1 MGRSLARATSLMAV
15 LLLVSKGAGFL
26 REVAVANAYGAGIV
40 KDANTIAYILPA
52 LFLILLGGLNGP
64 FHLSTMRSVTSLRTE
79 GRDAEIPGVLLTIF
93 LATAALTGLLALAAA
108 LLAPWIVRITG
119 PGLSPE
125 AMALAVTNLH
135 IMAPL
140 IMIGGLIGVLCG
152 ISNARDKFTNSSLT
166 PMVSSLAVIGVVLV
180 TSSPTAIAWGTLAG
194 AVGQLLLQAVPVAQ
208 DWREITGGAPVRPVP
223 LNHPAFLD
231 MLRML
236 VPAGLSS
243 SVGTLNVAIASAFC
257 SGLPEGSI
265 SAFNYSNQLIQLPLG
280 ILLTALLVP
289 MFPRLTEAAT
299 AGDRASLFGWLNRGV
314 QSIALVILPVT
325 GLAIVLGEAA
335 VRLVFEHGQFDAQD
349 TRQTATVLSIVALS
363 MLAYGTRDLFT
374 RVFYAQNKSR
384 TPLLVTV
391 VSIGTTLVFNAVLV
405 RYQLAG
411 LAWATTLVT
420 VGNLLLLGYFLRRDL
435 GTLGLGPSVGTIVK
449 AFVAAGACAGL
460 AYLAKGFVPFPGQ
473 LGALVQLLGGG
484 VVGLGAYVI
493 LLLLLRVPALEL
505 LRRRRTTPV
514 AVAE

>member
-1 MGRSLARATSLMAV
+1 MAV
-15 LLLVSKGAGFL
+15 LLLLSKGVGFL
-26 REVAVANAYGAGIV
+26 REVAVANAYGAGLV

-64 FHLSTMRSVTSLRTE
+64 FHLSTMRVVTSLRTE
-79 GRDAEIPGVLLTIF
+79 RREDEVPGVLLTIF
-93 LATAALTGLLALAAA
+93 LGTAALTGALAAA
-108 LLAPWIVRITG
+108 AFLAASWIVRLTG

-125 AMALAVTNLH
+125 GHALAVVNLH
-135 IMAPL
+135 IMSPL
-140 IMIGGLIGVLCG
+140 LMIGGLIGVLCG

-180 TSSPTAIAWGTLAG
+180 TSAPTAIAWGTLVG
-194 AVGQLLLQAVPVAQ
+194 AVGQLVLQAVPVFQ
-208 DWREITGGAPVRPVP
+208 DWPEITGGRAVRPVP
-223 LNHPAFLD
+223 LGHPAFVD

-257 SGLPEGSI
+257 SSLPEGSI

-289 MFPRLTEAAT
+289 MFPRLTEAA
-299 AGDRASLFGWLNRGV
+299 ASGDRASLFGWLNRGV

-335 VRLVFEHGQFDAQD
+335 IRLVFEHGRFTPED
-349 TRQTATVLSIVALS
+349 TRTTATVLTIVALS

-384 TPLLVTV
+384 VPLMVTS
-391 VSIGTTLVFNAVLV
+391 VSIGTTLLFNALLV
-405 RYQLAG
+405 RFAIAG

-435 GTLGLGPSVGTIVK
+435 GTLGLGPSVGTLAK
-449 AFVAAGACAGL
+449 ALMAAAFASAL
-460 AYLAKGFVPFPGQ
+460 AYLVKGMVPYSGQ
-473 LGALVQLLGGG
+473 LGALLQLVIGGAL
-484 VVGLGAYVI
+484 GLGAYVAG
-493 LLLLLRVPALEL
+493 LFVLRVPALAL
-505 LRRRRTTPV
+505 LQRRKRAPV
-514 AVAE
+514 AVGE

>member
-15 LLLVSKGAGFL
+15 LLLFSKGVGFL
-26 REVAVANAYGAGIV
+26 REVAVANAYGAGLV

-64 FHLSTMRSVTSLRTE
+64 FHLSTMRAVTSLRCE
-79 GRDAEIPGVLLTIF
+79 GREAEIPGVLLTI
-93 LATAALTGLLALAAA
+93 LGATAALTGALAAGA
-108 LLAPWIVRITG
+108 YVAAPWIVRITG
-119 PGLSPE
+119 PGLSAE
-125 AMALAVTNLH
+125 AHALAVSNLH
-135 IMAPL
+135 IMAPIL
-140 IMIGGLIGVLCG
+140 MLGGLIGVLCG

-166 PMVSSLAVIGVVLV
+166 PMVSSLAVIAVVLV

-194 AVGQLLLQAVPVAQ
+194 AVGQLALQAWPVVQ
-208 DWREITGGAPVRPVP
+208 DWPEIAGAAPLRPVP
-223 LNHPAFLD
+223 LTHPAFRD

-243 SVGTLNVAIASAFC
+243 SVGTINVAIASAFC
-257 SGLPEGSI
+257 SGLKEGAI

-299 AGDRASLFGWLNRGV
+299 TGDRPSLFGWLNRGV
-314 QSIALVILPVT
+314 QTIGLVILPVT
-325 GLAIVLGEAA
+325 GLAIVLGEPAI
-335 VRLVFEHGQFDAQD
+335 RLVFEHGQFDAED

-363 MLAYGTRDLFT
+363 MLAYGVRDLFT

-384 TPLLVTV
+384 VPLLVTI
-391 VSIGTTLVFNAVLV
+391 VSIGTTLLFNSLLI
-405 RYQLAG
+405 RYELAG

-435 GTLGLGPSVGTIVK
+435 GTLGLGPSVKTILK
-449 AFVAAGACAGL
+449 ALVAAILAAGL
-460 AYLAKGFVPFPGQ
+460 AYFAKGLLPFAGQ
-473 LGALVQLLGGG
+473 TGALVQLLGAGAL
-484 VVGLGAYVI
+484 GLGAYVAALVI
-493 LLLLLRVPALEL
+493 LRVPVLAVLQ
-505 LRRRRTTPV
+505 RRKSAGAT
-514 AVAE
+514 AIE

>member
-1 MGRSLARATSLMAV
+1 MPISTPVAGRSLARASSLMAV
-15 LLLVSKGAGFL
+15 LLLLSKGAGFL
-26 REVAVANAYGAGIV
+26 REVAVANSFGAGLV

-64 FHLSTMRSVTSLRTE
+64 FHLSTMRAVTSLRTE
-79 GRDAEIPGVLLTIF
+79 GREAEIPGVLLTIF
-93 LATAALTGLLALAAA
+93 AGTAVLTGGLAALAFMA
-108 LLAPWIVRITG
+108 APWIVRITG

-125 AMALAVTNLH
+125 GQALAVTNLH

-166 PMVSSLAVIGVVLV
+166 PMVSSLAVIAVVLW
-180 TSSPTAIAWGTLAG
+180 TSAPTAIAWGTLVG
-194 AVGQLLLQAVPVAQ
+194 AVGQLALQAVPVFQ
-208 DWREITGGAPVRPVP
+208 DWQEITGGQAVRAVP
-223 LNHPAFLD
+223 LRHPAVVD

-257 SGLPEGSI
+257 SSLPEGSI

-299 AGDRASLFGWLNRGV
+299 SGDRASLFGWLNRGV
-314 QSIALVILPVT
+314 QSIALVILPIT

-335 VRLVFEHGQFDAQD
+335 IRLVFEHGQFTADD
-349 TRQTATVLSIVALS
+349 TRQTATVLTIVALS

-384 TPLLVTV
+384 VPLLVTSA
-391 VSIGTTLVFNAVLV
+391 SIGTTLLFNALLV
-405 RYQLAG
+405 RYQIAG

-420 VGNLLLLGYFLRRDL
+420 IGNLLLLGFFLRRDL
-435 GTLGLGPSVGTIVK
+435 GTLGLGPSVGTLLK
-449 AFVAAGACAGL
+449 ALLASGVAAGL
-460 AYLAKGFVPFPGQ
+460 AYFAKGLVPFTGQ
-473 LGALVQLLGGG
+473 LGALVQLVGVGALGL
-484 VVGLGAYVI
+484 VAYLAV
-493 LLLLLRVPALEL
+493 LVTLRVPALDL
-505 LRRRRTTPV
+505 LRRR
-514 AVAE
+514 